1 MVKIVIIGENNTMD
15 IFSSNNR
22 QILIIGNNS
31 SYNNRVIHI
40 IELIINRDIQI
51 MWDKEDIDIQL
62 KIIKT
67 I

>member
-51 MWDKEDIDIQL
+51 M
-62 KIIKT
+62 
-67 I
+67 